1 MIFSH
6 DIKHLPS
13 LRAISALEASARLGS
28 FTAAA
33 QELNVTQGAV
43 SRQIQELERLLGTN
57 LFIRSGPN
65 LTLTEVGTDFSQN
78 SARALDILREAVF
91 ETQKKR
97 DVTHVTLSMLPS
109 VAAKWLASRLGLF
122 INQYPDIDLRISA
135 TRNLVNFEAE
145 SINASIRY
153 GRGKWAGLDAILLAR
168 ETISP
173 VCTPA
178 YAEKIKLASPSDL
191 TRATLFHTDIEENW
205 AAWFH
210 AAGYSKV
217 QIPRGLQLGDD
228 AATLQATIDGQGIA
242 LGRSVL
248 VADDIA
254 MGRLIHPFKTT
265 LKASFSYWF
274 VTPTGSELT
283 SDLLDVRFWIQSEFG
298 TEDKSGT

>member
-1 MIFSH
+1 MTFSH
-6 DIKHLPS
+6 YRKHLPS

-43 SRQIQELERLLGTN
+43 SRQIQELERLLGTD

-65 LTLTEVGTDFSQN
+65 LTLTEVGAEFSQN

-97 DVTHVTLSMLPS
+97 TETHVTLSMLPS
-109 VAAKWLASRLGLF
+109 VAAKWLAPRLGLF

-135 TRNLVNFEAE
+135 TRNLVNFEVE
-145 SINASIRY
+145 SINAGIRY
-153 GRGKWAGLDAILLAR
+153 GRGKWPGLDATLLAR

-178 YAEKIKLASPSDL
+178 YAEKIKLVSPPDL

-205 AAWFH
+205 TTWFQAAD
-210 AAGYSKV
+210 YPQV

-254 MGRLIHPFKTT
+254 MGRLICPFETT

-274 VTPTGSELT
+274 VTPTGAEFSP
-283 SDLLDVRFWIQSEFG
+283 DLLDVKAWIQSEF
-298 TEDKSGT
+298 EKSDKSGA